1 MKTVLAYTTRESILE
16 GWKEALQDE
25 YSIITCKDEES
36 CILALENYKN
46 STLLLHK
53 NSMKSDIAKFLKM
66 LHYRFS
72 DANILLLSDIPRFQ
86 EGIAMLRMGVKGYGN
101 SYLNS
106 SHLTHAMN
114 VVSDGNVWL
123 YPQFLDILIKETY
136 QPTEKKKEDPR
147 LSLLS
152 KREMEVAR
160 YVAQGLNNN
169 EIAEKTDITLRTVK
183 AHITSIFEKL
193 QITDR
198 LSLALIL
205 R

>member
-1 MKTVLAYTTRESILE
+1 MSIQSSTVPSE
-16 GWKEALQDE
+16 EACLQE
-25 YSIITCKDEES
+25 LGKYSE
-36 CILALENYKN
+36 
-46 STLLLHK
+46 STLLLHN
-53 NSMKSDIAKFLKM
+53 NSMQSDITKFLKTI
-66 LHYRFS
+66 HYQFPQ
-72 DANILLLSDIPRFQ
+72 ANILLLSDVPNFQ
-86 EGIAMLRMGVKGYGN
+86 EGVAMLRMGVKGYAN

-106 SHLTHAMN
+106 SHLTHAMD

-136 QPTEKKKEDPR
+136 LPQKEKKENPR

-152 KREMEVAR
+152 KREMEVAL

-169 EIAEKTDITLRTVK
+169 EIAERAQITIRTVK
-183 AHITSIFEKL
+183 AHITAIFEKL

>member
-1 MKTVLAYTTRESILE
+1 MKPVLTFTTRESILE
-16 GWKEALQDE
+16 GWKEALSSEYTMIQAQNEDE
-25 YSIITCKDEES
+25 CLE
-36 CILALENYKN
+36 ILKKYPQ
-46 STLLLHK
+46 STVLLHN
-53 NSMKSDIAKFLKM
+53 NSMKNEVTKFLKV
-66 LHYRFS
+66 LHYQFPQ
-72 DANILLLSDIPRFQ
+72 ANILLLSDVPKFQ

-106 SHLTHAMN
+106 SHLTHAMD

-123 YPQFLDILIKETY
+123 TPQFLDTLIKETY
-136 QPTEKKKEDPR
+136 VPSGEKKDPPR

-152 KREMEVAR
+152 KREKEVAE
-160 YVAQGLNNN
+160 YVAQGLNNT
-169 EIAEKTDITLRTVK
+169 EIAERTQITKRTVK

>member
-1 MKTVLAYTTRESILE
+1 
-16 GWKEALQDE
+16 
-25 YSIITCKDEES
+25 
-36 CILALENYKN
+36 
-46 STLLLHK
+46 
-53 NSMKSDIAKFLKM
+53 
-66 LHYRFS
+66 
-72 DANILLLSDIPRFQ
+72 
-86 EGIAMLRMGVKGYGN
+86 MGVKGYGN

-114 VVSDGNVWL
+114 AVSDGNVWL

-136 QPTEKKKEDPR
+136 LPQKDKKENPR
-147 LSLLS
+147 ISLLS
-152 KREMEVAR
+152 KREMEVAQ

-169 EIAEKTDITLRTVK
+169 EIAERAQITNRTVK